1 MLLSEKEKQITNK
14 AIMHNKI
21 KNKKIMNTQKNLNP
35 EQKNGWK
42 LVINIIIYALTA
54 IGSFI
59 AGGSL

>member
-1 MLLSEKEKQITNK
+1 MKTE
-14 AIMHNKI
+14 
-21 KNKKIMNTQKNLNP
+21 KNLTP

-42 LVINIIIYALTA
+42 MIINIIIYALTA